1 METILQFTH
10 ALLIILLLTYPF
22 IINKNILFDKLFILL
37 FILGKLSWIVFKDE
51 CFISYLY
58 KRVNNK
64 DYILGDNSNELS
76 DIINIVKN
84 DNLKYLL
91 YIVLLLFP
99 VIYALEVFYVN
110 SRIGLL
116 PTNIL
121 IVVLFLYFVYLY
133 YIHFM
138 KKTISKNTANYVTLF
153 KIIYLVFL
161 LAVIYNYFLPK
172 N

>member
-1 METILQFTH
+1 MYNGDYFAIYTCVIN
-10 ALLIILLLTYPF
+10 YF

-64 DYILGDNSNELS
+64 DYVLGDNSTELS
-76 DIINIVKN
+76 DILNIVKN
-84 DNLKYLL
+84 EKLKYLL
-91 YIVLLLFP
+91 YIALLLFP
-99 VIYALEVFYVN
+99 VIYALEIFYVN

-121 IVVLFLYFVYLY
+121 ILVLLFYFIYLY

-138 KKTISKNTANYVTLF
+138 KKNISKNITNYVALF
-153 KIIYLVFL
+153 KIFYLVFL